1 MLFLQPVQE
10 SLAAEHTGVVLG
22 DALEHLLDGGG
33 VTKEG
38 DGHLQTLG
46 GDIADGGLDV
56 AGDPLDEVG
65 RVLVLDVQHLLIDL
79 LGGHASTEEGGGG
92 EVATV
97 TGIGGAHHVL
107 GVEHLLGEFG
117 NGEGAVLLGATA
129 SQGRETGHEE
139 METGER
145 NHVDGDLAEIAIE
158 LTGETE
164 AASGTGEG
172 GGDEMVQ
179 ITVGRGGELESSE
192 ADIVQSLVVHHEGL
206 IGVLD
211 KLMETQDSVVGL
223 NNGVRHLGGWDDGES
238 SHHAVG
244 VLLTDLGDQKRTH
257 TGTSTATERVAEL
270 EALQAIAAF
279 SLLADNIQNGVNQ
292 LSTLSVVTLGPIVT
306 GSGLT
311 EDEIVGAEEL
321 TERTGA
327 DRILRKYEI

>member
-1 MLFLQPVQE
+1 MQE

-46 GDIADGGLDV
+46 GNIADGRLDV

-129 SQGRETGHEE
+129 GQGGETGHEE

-145 NHVDGDLAEIAIE
+145 NL
-158 LTGETE
+158 
-164 AASGTGEG
+164 
-172 GGDEMVQ
+172 
-179 ITVGRGGELESSE
+179 
-192 ADIVQSLVVHHEGL
+192 
-206 IGVLD
+206 
-211 KLMETQDSVVGL
+211 
-223 NNGVRHLGGWDDGES
+223 
-238 SHHAVG
+238 
-244 VLLTDLGDQKRTH
+244 
-257 TGTSTATERVAEL
+257 
-270 EALQAIAAF
+270 
-279 SLLADNIQNGVNQ
+279 
-292 LSTLSVVTLGPIVT
+292 
-306 GSGLT
+306 
-311 EDEIVGAEEL
+311 
-321 TERTGA
+321 
-327 DRILRKYEI
+327 